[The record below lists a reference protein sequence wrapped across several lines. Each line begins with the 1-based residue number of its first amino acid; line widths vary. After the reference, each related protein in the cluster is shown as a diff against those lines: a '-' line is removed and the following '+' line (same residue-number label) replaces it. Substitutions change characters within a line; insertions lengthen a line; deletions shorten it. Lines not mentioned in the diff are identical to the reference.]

1 MRDFWGCTRIVE
13 GWWEEPCLSSLIVTF
28 NDILFE
34 GKLPEEW
41 MLSSLVPIFKG
52 REIPRSSS
60 NSYLG
65 NKIVRVCFHV
75 V

>member
-1 MRDFWGCTRIVE
+1 
-13 GWWEEPCLSSLIVTF
+13 
-28 NDILFE
+28 
-34 GKLPEEW
+34 

-52 REIPRSSS
+52 REIPRPSS

>member
-1 MRDFWGCTRIVE
+1 
-13 GWWEEPCLSSLIVTF
+13 
-28 NDILFE
+28 
-34 GKLPEEW
+34 

-52 REIPRSSS
+52 REIPRPSS

-65 NKIVRVCFHV
+65 NKIVTVCFHV